1 MRLYAFFWLRKVHLE
16 PIFTPGTPC
25 LTIYHPW
32 IHLWHTEGA
41 RNSWVP
47 QRFTELEESPGSLQ
61 ARLIQRRRYIWK
73 SVVVSGWHSRERAR
87 GHDRTSTC
95 TVSCTLYGAASVHGG
110 CWLGWGRL
118 WGSKMSALQGIPTSP
133 GEPSKTHHN
142 WDGTKQNIPVFY
154 IYVSLA
160 NMLPIHWSQNKS
172 SLIEAQLTR
181 KVYRVCY
188 IWMVD
193 KLC

>member
-16 PIFTPGTPC
+16 PIFTHRTPC
-25 LTIYHPW
+25 LTIYHPR

-95 TVSCTLYGAASVHGG
+95 TVSCTLYGSASVHGG

-154 IYVSLA
+154 IYVCKPCKYVA
-160 NMLPIHWSQNKS
+160 YT
-172 SLIEAQLTR
+172 LIP
-181 KVYRVCY
+181 K
-188 IWMVD
+188 
-193 KLC
+193 

>member
-1 MRLYAFFWLRKVHLE
+1 MQGPPRTNFYSWNSLSDNISPLDSSVTHRGGKKFL
-16 PIFTPGTPC
+16 
-25 LTIYHPW
+25 
-32 IHLWHTEGA
+32 GA
-41 RNSWVP
+41 

-87 GHDRTSTC
+87 GHDRTSTS

-154 IYVSLA
+154 MYVSLA
-160 NMLPIHWSQNKS
+160 NVLPKHWSKKS
-172 SLIEAQLTR
+172 RLIEAQLTR
-181 KVYRVCY
+181 KVY
-188 IWMVD
+188 IGD